1 MAARGTIRLRRAAPP
16 APIPSTSAVLGLAA
30 ARARKSPEQLDYE
43 AALEVQSV
51 GLQERQER
59 QKRRE
64 LMLEQSTLPSLF
76 KYMPP
81 GGKDVQSAAAQV
93 VAEVPA
99 SEPLPAGNAAIPPR
113 LAEQTEAGP
122 SSALTAPKATNV
134 TPALAP
140 RNPSRKGKERE
151 IPRPLE
157 AYEELPPSKPK
168 ATSSRN
174 ATAARTLARA
184 TARAAARR
192 QLPSLTD
199 RPPAAA
205 ASLSSKPA
213 SGASGPRRN
222 PVGVQL
228 LSEHMHKQV
237 FPGAQLPAPSD
248 ALLDISKWHL
258 GQHGLSGDGAAVLPE
273 ISLDLPPLE
282 GENVRDHFHALGAYA
297 AEPYLSA
304 AKEFAAAELPP
315 MPERWETGRPGWTRY
330 GRDGKV
336 TAVENLDGETVVSF
350 DVETLYK
357 LSPYPVMATAST
369 PNAWY
374 SWLSPSI
381 FDSPPEEEPP
391 TQDPWDK
398 STPDCYPHTLVPLF
412 KNNGP
417 AIVVGHNVGYDRAR
431 TAGEYALARTQTR
444 WLDTLSLHVAT
455 RGITSVQRPAWM
467 KHRKVKIENESN
479 RAETLNM
486 LREQAEQTEDN
497 WLAEALREARST
509 VDETPCNS
517 WEDMTSLNS
526 LADVAALHCGVRIDK
541 SARDRFGDE
550 EVCHASELR
559 HELNELLTYCATD
572 VKITHDVYKVVLPLF
587 LTSCP
592 HPATFA
598 GVLAMGNSFL
608 PVDSSWEDYLRKAET
623 MYQELREE
631 VRIALRSLADRLRDA
646 GPDVND
652 PWSSQLDWSPKTAR
666 WTDGES
672 HTAGR
677 EVTETEVP
685 AWYGP
690 AAADRVALLDNKS
703 KRSLLPLLMRMRYR
717 GYPVFYLA
725 EHYWCFKAPI
735 EDIPELIPLH
745 GAPVELSSKDDRL
758 ADHLDTSV
766 FFRVSG
772 PGANRRAQLL
782 SKASAKDVKNGL
794 LTAEYPDMLVAAVQ
808 GKLED
813 DLEALVKCAEDTL
826 AAGCK
831 TDWGSQLD
839 WAPTIADAAEKQKQ
853 EKAKRGTWPKWYWD
867 LTVPVT
873 NKKVPAGELDLT
885 MRKSV
890 APLLLRMRWHGYPLA
905 YSKEH
910 KWIYRVPLDEV
921 SDEPESNLF
930 TDKQVVLSDAAD
942 ERLADDAYAY
952 FRIPHKDGE
961 GNNVG
966 NPLSKAFLTAVENGD
981 LSSAL
986 AADSD
991 TQLAN
996 AASKAVNMNTLCSY
1010 WISSRE
1016 RIMNQFVVYDGE
1028 RGMILPKMITMGT
1041 VTRRAV
1047 EATWLTASNAKKN
1060 RVGSELKS
1068 LVRAPPGYA
1077 IVGADVDSEELWISS
1092 VMGDSQF
1099 GVHGGTAIGWMTL
1112 EGTKSAGTD
1121 LHSKTATILKISR
1134 DAAKVF
1140 NYSRI
1145 YGAGKPHAIQLLLQG
1160 GGKLTRE
1167 EADKLA
1173 TDLYKQTKG
1182 RKTFGKKSSNRVEYL
1197 WHGGSESYLF
1207 NTLESIALMARPTTP
1222 ALGCGVTRALRKSFL
1237 AIGNS
1242 YLPSRINWV
1251 VQSSGV
1257 DYLHLLI
1264 TAMEYL
1270 ITKYGIN
1277 ARYLISVHDEVR
1289 YLATEEDKLRTA
1301 LALQIA
1307 NVWTRAL
1314 FCYNLGFDDMPQ
1326 GIAFFSAVDVDH
1338 VLRKETDMACTT
1350 PSNPDAIAP
1359 GESLDIDALLARCSS
1374 LGESRLEPLPRVPG
1388 GAAPVSIV
1396 RDRES
1401 AEHRRYVTAQADA
1414 RLGPARAW
1422 LAAQAKMAEHEP
1434 NAGPVRAKL

>member
-1 MAARGTIRLRRAAPP
+1 MAVRGAIRLRRAAP
-16 APIPSTSAVLGLAA
+16 STSAVLRLAA

-43 AALEVQSV
+43 AALQVQSEDP
-51 GLQERQER
+51 GRQER
-59 QKRRE
+59 PERLWKN
-64 LMLEQSTLPSLF
+64 SPLPSLF
-76 KYMPP
+76 KYMGP
-81 GGKDVQSAAAQV
+81 GKTPEAAVEEQA

-99 SEPLPAGNAAIPPR
+99 IEATPPEFP
-113 LAEQTEAGP
+113 EQPEAGP
-122 SSALTAPKATNV
+122 SSAPAPAPKT
-134 TPALAP
+134 ALP
-140 RNPSRKGKERE
+140 KPSPSKPSRKGKERA
-151 IPRPLE
+151 PPPLLE
-157 AYEELPPSKPK
+157 EYEEPKPAKKAPK
-168 ATSSRN
+168 ATPAS
-174 ATAARTLARA
+174 ARALARA
-184 TARAAARR
+184 TARATARR
-192 QLPSLTD
+192 KLPSLTD

-205 ASLSSKPA
+205 ASLSSKPD
-213 SGASGPRRN
+213 SGPRRN

-228 LSEHMHKQV
+228 LSPHMHKQV
-237 FPGAQLPAPSD
+237 FPGAPLPAPPE

-282 GENVRDHFHALGAYA
+282 GGNVREHFHALGAYA
-297 AEPYLSA
+297 AEPYLSQ
-304 AKEFAAAELPP
+304 AKEFVAAKLPP
-315 MPERWETGRPGWTRY
+315 IPKRWETGRPGWTRY
-330 GRDGKV
+330 GRDGSV
-336 TAVENLDGETVVSF
+336 SQVENLDGETLVSF

-357 LSPYPVMATAST
+357 LSPYPVMATAAS

-381 FDSPPEEEPP
+381 FDTPPKQEPPERAA
-391 TQDPWDK
+391 WDK
-398 STPDCYPHTLVPLF
+398 STPDCYPHTLIPLF
-412 KNNGP
+412 KDNGP

-431 TAGEYALARTQTR
+431 VADEYALERTPTR

-467 KHRKVKIENESN
+467 KHRKVKRENESH
-479 RAETLNM
+479 RAEALDL
-486 LREQAEQTEDN
+486 LREQAELSGDS
-497 WLAEALREARST
+497 WLAEAVNEWNEPEDAPGS
-509 VDETPCNS
+509 N
-517 WEDMTSLNS
+517 WEDTTSLNS
-526 LADVAALHCGVRIDK
+526 LAEVAALHCGMKVDK
-541 SARDRFGDE
+541 STRDRFGDDE
-550 EVCHASELR
+550 IRHASQLRPELD
-559 HELNELLTYCATD
+559 ELLDYCATD

-598 GVLAMGNSFL
+598 GVLSMGNSFL
-608 PVDSSWEDYLRKAET
+608 PVDRSWEEYLRKAET
-623 MYQELREE
+623 MYQELRED
-631 VRIALRSLADRLRDA
+631 VRLALRTLADRLREA
-646 GPDVND
+646 GPDPND
-652 PWSSQLDWSPKTAR
+652 PWTSQLDWSPKSAR
-666 WTDGES
+666 WADGAS
-672 HTAGR
+672 KVAPKNAK
-677 EVTETEVP
+677 EVDAVP
-685 AWYGP
+685 AWYAP
-690 AAADRVALLDNKS
+690 VAVDHKALLDNKY
-703 KRSLLPLLMRMRYR
+703 KRAVLPLIMDMRYR
-717 GYPVFYLA
+717 EYPVFYLA
-725 EHYWCFKAPI
+725 DHYWCFKAPI
-735 EDIPELIPLH
+735 EDIPDLIPLH
-745 GAPVELSSKDDRL
+745 GAPVELSAKDQRL
-758 ADHLDTSV
+758 ADHLETSV
-766 FFRVSG
+766 FFRVSA
-772 PGANRRAQLL
+772 PDATRRAQLL
-782 SKASAKDVKNGL
+782 GKSSAKDVKDGL
-794 LTAEYPDMLVAAVQ
+794 LTSDYSFLLEAAIK
-808 GKLED
+808 GKLD
-813 DLEALVKCAEDTL
+813 DKLDELAQCAQDTL
-826 AAGCK
+826 LAGPD
-831 TDWGSQLD
+831 TDWGAQLD
-839 WAPTIADAAEKQKQ
+839 WALVVPGAAEKKKR
-853 EKAKRGTWPKWYWD
+853 EKAALGTWPKWYWD

-885 MRKSV
+885 MRKTV
-890 APLLLRMRWHGYPLA
+890 APLLLRMQWQGYPLA

-910 KWIYRVPLDEV
+910 KWIYRVPLADV
-921 SDEPESNLF
+921 SDEPESTLYAE
-930 TDKQVVLSDAAD
+930 KRVVLSDEAD
-942 ERLADDAYAY
+942 ERLADDSYAY
-952 FRIPHKDGE
+952 FRLPHKDGD

-966 NPLSKAFLTAVENGD
+966 NPLSKAFLRAVENGD

-986 AADSD
+986 ATDADA
-991 TQLAN
+991 QLAS
-996 AASKAVNMNTLCSY
+996 AASRAVNMNALCSY

-1028 RGMILPKMITMGT
+1028 RGMILPKVITMGT

-1068 LVRAPPGYA
+1068 RVRAPPGYA

-1099 GVHGGTAIGWMTL
+1099 GVHGATAIGWMTL

-1160 GGKLTRE
+1160 DGKLTRE
-1167 EADKLA
+1167 AADQLA

-1182 RKTFGKKSSNRVEYL
+1182 RKTFGPKDENASGYL

-1207 NTLESIALMARPTTP
+1207 NTLESIALMDRPTTP

-1237 AIGNS
+1237 AVGNS

-1270 ITKYGIN
+1270 IAKYGIN
-1277 ARYLISVHDEVR
+1277 ARYLLSVHDEVR
-1289 YLATEEDKLRTA
+1289 YLASEEDKLRTA

-1350 PSNPDAIAP
+1350 PSNPDAVPP
-1359 GESLDIDALLARCSS
+1359 GESLDIDALLARCPS
-1374 LGESRLEPLPRVPG
+1374 LGESRLAPLPRVEG
-1388 GAAPVSIV
+1388 GAAPVQIFGD
-1396 RDRES
+1396 RDS
-1401 AEHRRYVTAQADA
+1401 PAHQRYVTAQADA
-1414 RLGPARAW
+1414 RVGPAKAW
-1422 LAAQAKMAEHEP
+1422 LVEQRKEARAKDK
-1434 NAGPVRAKL
+1434 GRRAKL